1 MNELSTIF
9 QTAKDDSVV
18 ELEKGRIYHVRQDD
32 SFELDG
38 YFCSNSAK
46 RDENPT
52 GHRFTPMFLE
62 GRKNITVD
70 GSGAS
75 VVIHGKMTSFL
86 FSRCENITVKNL
98 TVDYAVPTMAEFEI
112 LENDGG
118 VLTVRINPD
127 ILFRVEGNALIWQGE
142 IGADG
147 RPYWEDPSNGP
158 YRLTRLFDPVSEL
171 FSPYLGPKAFT
182 FASIERLDERTLRCT
197 LEDKD
202 LPIPKGRVAQSRNI
216 IRDQVGGMFE
226 RCRNL
231 SFENLRIRFMH
242 GLGMVCQFCD
252 TVTYKN
258 CDFTPGEGRTNAS
271 TADFFHFSGCRGL
284 LEISGC
290 RARGAQDDFINVH
303 GTHLRIMA
311 CDRAEK
317 TMLMR
322 FCHDESWGFQAF
334 EAGDRLEF
342 IRWDTLIPYAE
353 TTVTD
358 YEKVSPTD
366 ILLHVT
372 DVPEGVVPGKDVAE
386 NASWT
391 SDVRIADCTF
401 GPSAGR
407 GVLCTTRGR
416 VVIENN
422 LFDRNIGAALV
433 VEDDCNFWFESGYTR
448 DITFRN
454 NTVNHCNYQI
464 ANEASAVQFTPKVM
478 NRNSRAFVHGKLTVE
493 KNRFQDPANGRHT
506 IWLEYLEEAD
516 LRDNTFDAPLV
527 VYTNVCGSVHNEN
540 RTGERE

>member
-9 QTAKDDSVV
+9 RTAKDDSVV
-18 ELEKGRIYHVRQDD
+18 KLEKDRIYHVRQDD

-70 GSGAS
+70 GNGAS
-75 VVIHGKMTSFL
+75 VVIHGKMTAFL

-98 TVDYAVPTMAEFEI
+98 IVDYAVPTMAEFEI

-118 VLTVRINPD
+118 VLTIRINPD
-127 ILFRVEGNALIWQGE
+127 ILFRIEGNTLVWHGE
-142 IGADG
+142 TGADG

-158 YRLTRLFDPVSEL
+158 YRLTRLYDPATEL
-171 FSPYLGPKAFT
+171 LSPYLGPKTFT
-182 FASIERLDERTLRCT
+182 FASVERLDERTLRCT

-202 LPIPKGRVAQSRNI
+202 LPLPKGRIAQSRNI
-216 IRDQVGGMFE
+216 VRDQVGGMFE

-231 SFENLRIRFMH
+231 SFENLRVRFMH

-258 CDFTPGEGRTNAS
+258 CDFTPGEGRTIAS

-290 RARGAQDDFINVH
+290 RARGAQDDFVNVH
-303 GTHLRIMA
+303 GTHLRIME

-342 IRWDTLIPYAE
+342 IRRDTLIPYGE
-353 TTVTD
+353 TTVTG
-358 YEKVSPTD
+358 YEKISPTD
-366 ILLHVT
+366 ILIHVT
-372 DVPEGVVPGKDVAE
+372 DVPDGIAPGRDVVE

-391 SDVRIADCTF
+391 SDVHIADCTF

-407 GVLCTTRGR
+407 GVLCTTRGK

-454 NTVNHCNYQI
+454 NTVVYCNYGKHC
-464 ANEASAVQFTPKVM
+464 EAAAVQFTPKVM
-478 NRNSRAFVHGKLTVE
+478 DRDSRAFVHGKLTVE
-493 KNRFQDPANGRHT
+493 RNRFLNPANGRHV
-506 IWLEYLEEAD
+506 IWLEYLKEAE
-516 LRDNTFDAPLV
+516 LRDNTFDAPLA
-527 VYTNVCGSVHNEN
+527 VYTDVCGTVRSEN
-540 RTGERE
+540 GTGR